1 METKTTYTVSETTR
15 RYLDVLDTYQAFRN
29 QFLTALQ
36 AEYGDDG
43 GDKLYNSHA
52 ETLDAVELVFWQYL
66 RVPLT
71 WEMGIGKKEITI

>member
-1 METKTTYTVSETTR
+1 METKRTYKVSEATA
-15 RYLDVLDTYQAFRN
+15 RYLDVLDTYEAFRN

-52 ETLDAVELVFWQYL
+52 ETLDAVELTLWQYL

-71 WEMGIGKKEITI
+71 WEMGTGKTEITI